1 METTKLSS
9 KGQVVLP
16 KSVRDAGGW
25 REGTEFIVEAVEGGV
40 VLRPLKPFAPTSLD
54 EVAGMLQHQGA
65 ARTLGDF
72 DLGIR
77 AAMLRAQRLSSRRPR

>member
-25 REGTEFIVEAVEGGV
+25 REGTEFVVEAVAGGV
-40 VLRPLKPFAPTSLD
+40 VLRAMKPFAPTSLD
-54 EVAGMLQHQGA
+54 QVAGMLYHRGA
-65 ARTLGDF
+65 AKSLEDF

-77 AAMLRAQRLSSRRPR
+77 AEVSRPQGRTSRRSR